1 MAEQTVASTE
11 FQTRAGKY
19 IDESGKDPVFIT
31 RHSRPVRV
39 LLDIEEYQR
48 LKKLDE
54 EMTDKMM
61 EERIAVHRDTLL
73 KLAK

>member
-73 KLAK
+73 KLAR